1 METKEI
7 TIREHLRQLVDVAV
21 SKATGDNSKYEFM
34 RVVPVF
40 QLDETNDQAI
50 IAEFTIYN
58 DSKWMRLT
66 ALDTGYRVE
75 SEITGHSRTVQ
86 TARDVVDTVYT
97 DIERMRLEPCDAP
110 PTNAQEFIDQIIDD
124 VKGIVRTGDG
134 NEDIQMN
141 ATPGD
146 DPRVVYVDMRSMSA
160 QTELTFIRYA
170 AGSRPDTDKGCVE
183 IRYEGQQEPT
193 IITDDKSRYERLTA
207 IAGVVEHEMEQIR
220 ESVSDDIKEL
230 KAEQALEQQRR

>member
-7 TIREHLRQLVDVAV
+7 TVREHLRQLVNAAV

-34 RVVPVF
+34 RVVPAF
-40 QLDETNDQAI
+40 QPDETNDQAI

-58 DSKWMRLT
+58 DSKRMHLT

-75 SEITGHSRTVQ
+75 SEITGHSRTVH

-97 DIERMRLEPCDAP
+97 NIERMRLEPCDAP
-110 PTNAQEFIDQIIDD
+110 PTNAQEFIDQIIND

-134 NEDIQMN
+134 NKDIQMN

-146 DPRVVYVDMRSMSA
+146 DPRVVYIDMCSLSA

-170 AGSRPDTDKGCVE
+170 AGSHPDTDKGCTEV
-183 IRYEGQQEPT
+183 RYEGQQKPT
-193 IITDDKSRYERLTA
+193 LITDDMSRYDRLTT
-207 IAGVVEHEMEQIR
+207 IAGGIEYQMEQVR
-220 ESVSDDIKEL
+220 EMASDDIKEL
-230 KAEQALEQQRR
+230 KTQQAMEP